1 MNNKLKYLAV
11 MPLYGSIIILVG
23 MFIKAMKHE
32 INIKRFYKFFI
43 ACGLF
48 GGSAIL
54 ILMLFLLFISTLVD
68 IQNYIGYGVLTIV
81 IIGGYLMNIFT
92 FTLLNKRW
100 DDLY

>member
-1 MNNKLKYLAV
+1 MNKKLNHLAV
-11 MPLYGSIIILVG
+11 IPLYGSIIMLFWV
-23 MFIKAMKHE
+23 FVKAIKHE

-54 ILMLFLLFISTLVD
+54 ILMLFLLFISALVD
-68 IQNYIGYGVLTIV
+68 IKNYIGYGVLTVV
-81 IIGGYLMNIFT
+81 ILGGYLMNLFT